1 MLSLKAEKRIGM
13 HLKRWITAIVA
24 VPLIFFLVFS
34 GSPIL
39 LSFILIVIAIIA
51 LWEYFRII
59 FKGHQRL
66 IYYLAQPAYVLAIA
80 IIIAAYFNHL
90 DWVLLFLCLD
100 VLFAGM
106 VSMPMFK
113 SNPNVPDFIA
123 KQVLSVVYIPTF
135 LSFLVLLRNGR
146 EGVGWV
152 FFVLCV
158 VAAGD
163 VGAYYIGSYFGR
175 HKLCP
180 AVSPNKTIEGA
191 LGGICA
197 NLLIGFIF
205 AFLFIDGLSWP
216 LALIIAVIVGI
227 TGQLGD
233 LFESQFKRT
242 SKVKDSSNLLPGHG
256 GMLDRIDAL
265 LFAAPMTYILKKIIL
280 S

>member
-39 LSFILIVIAIIA
+39 LSFILIVVAIIA

>member
-39 LSFILIVIAIIA
+39 LSFILIVVAIIA

-233 LFESQFKRT
+233 LFESQFKRA
-242 SKVKDSSNLLPGHG
+242 SDIKDSSSLLPGHG

>member
-1 MLSLKAEKRIGM
+1 MLNLKAEKRIGM
-13 HLKRWITAIVA
+13 HLKRWITAVIA

-34 GSPIL
+34 GSPKL
-39 LSFILIVIAIIA
+39 LSTILIAVAIIA
-51 LWEYFRII
+51 LWEYFRIV
-59 FKGHQRL
+59 FKDHQRF
-66 IYYLAQPAYVLAIA
+66 IYSLTPPGYISAVA
-80 IIIAAYFNHL
+80 IIVSAYFSRL
-90 DWVLLFLCLD
+90 DWVLLILCLD
-100 VLFAGM
+100 VLFTGM
-106 VSMPMFK
+106 ISMPMFK
-113 SNPNVPDFIA
+113 SNPHLSDLIA

-135 LSFLVLLRNGR
+135 LSFLVLLRNGLD
-146 EGVGWV
+146 GVGWV
-152 FFVLCV
+152 FFVLCN

-233 LFESQFKRT
+233 LFESQFKRA
-242 SKVKDSSNLLPGHG
+242 SDIKDSSSLLPGHG
-256 GMLDRIDAL
+256 GILDRIDAL

>member
-1 MLSLKAEKRIGM
+1 MLSLKAKKRIGM
-13 HLKRWITAIVA
+13 HLKRWITAVIA

-39 LSFILIVIAIIA
+39 LSFILIVVAIIA

-66 IYYLAQPAYVLAIA
+66 IYYLALSAYLSAIA
-80 IIIAAYFNHL
+80 IIVSAYFSRL
-90 DWVLLFLCLD
+90 DLVPLFLFLD

-113 SNPNVPDFIA
+113 ANPHLPDLIA
-123 KQVLSVVYIPTF
+123 KQVLSVIYIPTF
-135 LSFLVLLRNGR
+135 LSFLVLLRNDV

-158 VAAGD
+158 VAGGD

-175 HKLCP
+175 YKLCP

-197 NLLIGFIF
+197 NLIIGLIF
-205 AFLFIDGLSWP
+205 AFLFIDGLNWP

-233 LFESQFKRT
+233 LFESQFKRA

-280 S
+280 

>member
-13 HLKRWITAIVA
+13 HLKRWITAV
-24 VPLIFFLVFS
+24 VGMPLIFFLVFS
-34 GSPIL
+34 GSPII
-39 LSFILIVIAIIA
+39 LSFILMVVAIIA

-59 FKGHQRL
+59 FKGYQRL
-66 IYYLAQPAYVLAIA
+66 IYYLALPAYVLAIA
-80 IIIAAYFNHL
+80 IIVSAYFNHL
-90 DWVLLFLCLD
+90 DWILLFLCLD
-100 VLFAGM
+100 VLFVGM
-106 VSMPMFK
+106 ISMPMFK
-113 SNPNVPDFIA
+113 SNPDLPDLIA

-135 LSFLVLLRNGR
+135 LSFLVLLRNGV
-146 EGVGWV
+146 EGIGWV
-152 FFVLCV
+152 FFVLCI

-197 NLLIGFIF
+197 NLIIGLIF

-216 LALIIAVIVGI
+216 LALIIAVTVGI

-233 LFESQFKRT
+233 LFESQFKRA
-242 SKVKDSSNLLPGHG
+242 SGVKDSSNLLPGHG

-265 LFAAPMTYILKKIIL
+265 LFATPMTYILKSIIIF
-280 S
+280 

>member
-13 HLKRWITAIVA
+13 HLKRWITAV
-24 VPLIFFLVFS
+24 VGMPLIFFLVFS
-34 GSPIL
+34 GSPII
-39 LSFILIVIAIIA
+39 LSFILMVVAIIA

-59 FKGHQRL
+59 FKGYQRL
-66 IYYLAQPAYVLAIA
+66 IYYLALPAYVLAIA
-80 IIIAAYFNHL
+80 IIVSAYYNHL
-90 DWVLLFLCLD
+90 DWILLFLCLD
-100 VLFAGM
+100 VLFVGM
-106 VSMPMFK
+106 ISMPMFK
-113 SNPNVPDFIA
+113 SNPDLPDLIA

-135 LSFLVLLRNGR
+135 LSFLVLLRNGV
-146 EGVGWV
+146 EGIGWV
-152 FFVLCV
+152 FFVLCI

-197 NLLIGFIF
+197 NLIIGLIF

-216 LALIIAVIVGI
+216 LALIIAVTVGI

-233 LFESQFKRT
+233 LFESQFKRA
-242 SKVKDSSNLLPGHG
+242 SGVKDSSNLLPGHG

-265 LFAAPMTYILKKIIL
+265 LFATPMTYILKSIIIF
-280 S
+280 